1 MGEKFQKLMY
11 SLTQVGIMVTASAD
25 KLIKLW
31 KAGVNTHT
39 LSGHTD
45 AVRSL
50 AVISSEEFLSASN
63 DATVRR
69 WSRTGD
75 CLGTFYGH
83 ENYIYSVALLSSSAT
98 QVKKKISVLLYIVI
112 HYHGQKDLLKC
123 KNFIKMLFYIFSS
136 PG

>member
-1 MGEKFQKLMY
+1 M
-11 SLTQVGIMVTASAD
+11 
-25 KLIKLW
+25 
-31 KAGVNTHT
+31 
-39 LSGHTD
+39 
-45 AVRSL
+45 
-50 AVISSEEFLSASN
+50 ISSEEFLSASN

-112 HYHGQKDLLKC
+112 HYHGQKDRLRC
-123 KNFIKMLFYIFSS
+123 QNFIKIVILYIQITWVTSS
-136 PG
+136 EDRSVRVWEEGEVVQTLYLPAISVWSVCVLWGRRRQ

>member
-1 MGEKFQKLMY
+1 MNPILTEATLNLY
-11 SLTQVGIMVTASAD
+11 TQVGIMVTASAD

-39 LSGHTD
+39 LAGHTD

-75 CLGTFYGH
+75 CLGTYYGH
-83 ENYIYSVALLSSSAT
+83 ENYIYSVALFPSSPT
-98 QVKKKISVLLYIVI
+98 QVENTLAQCSR
-112 HYHGQKDLLKC
+112 
-123 KNFIKMLFYIFSS
+123 
-136 PG
+136 

>member
-1 MGEKFQKLMY
+1 
-11 SLTQVGIMVTASAD
+11 MVTASAD

-39 LSGHTD
+39 LSGKIVTYDIDVTNPDTTAGHTD

-50 AVISSEEFLSASN
+50 AVISSDQFLSAGN

-75 CLGTFYGH
+75 CLGTYYGH
-83 ENYIYSVALLSSSAT
+83 DNYIYSET
-98 QVKKKISVLLYIVI
+98 N
-112 HYHGQKDLLKC
+112 D
-123 KNFIKMLFYIFSS
+123 
-136 PG
+136 

>member
-1 MGEKFQKLMY
+1 
-11 SLTQVGIMVTASAD
+11 MVTASAD

-83 ENYIYSVALLSSSAT
+83 ENYIYSVALFPSSPT
-98 QVKKKISVLLYIVI
+98 QVETKLAVDRDKSMNILLHVF
-112 HYHGQKDLLKC
+112 LLTIYVYGD
-123 KNFIKMLFYIFSS
+123 KNYFDKFHVHQCQAQIEI
-136 PG
+136 